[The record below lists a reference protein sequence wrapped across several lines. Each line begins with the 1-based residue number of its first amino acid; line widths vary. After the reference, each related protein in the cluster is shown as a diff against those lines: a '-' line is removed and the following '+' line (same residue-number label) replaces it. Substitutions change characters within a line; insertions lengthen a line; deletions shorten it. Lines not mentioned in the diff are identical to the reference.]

1 MSKAFVYTE
10 LQLSVPFDQYG
21 WREANPG
28 LRAQPGFRNKTWL
41 AGIGSQSLGGF
52 YEFDGIENARRFVTA
67 YFPAE
72 ARKFGVAQTTRILLF
87 KNMAWVRLRSAAGL
101 PAW

>member
-21 WREANPG
+21 WRDANPG

-41 AGIGSQSLGGF
+41 AL
-52 YEFDGIENARRFVTA
+52 APT
-67 YFPAE
+67 
-72 ARKFGVAQTTRILLF
+72 
-87 KNMAWVRLRSAAGL
+87 RSADSTSLTASRTPSGS
-101 PAW
+101 